1 MSLPPQQR
9 FFSLSGTSTAAPAAP
24 AATPR
29 FVDKPAL
36 ALLAQAA
43 HNSGGAA
50 PNKSPMNQ
58 STAAPAPDAP
68 ALDADAAAPA
78 TAQDS
83 GQLQQAFLQ
92 GMAAQSNGGVHP
104 AAALFGGAQVNNQA
118 PQLGQLFGSPAA
130 AAPQAAAAQQQPQA
144 NSAPQGNNM
153 INRATLDGR
162 HGNGR
167 LPLGGL
173 RFSSSPG
180 GRRSSRPTQ
189 VQAGLGG
196 GAFGP
201 GANVGAAAGMGGL
214 AGLQGLAQA
223 TQQQP
228 GGAPQNGAANLI
240 SQLQQ
245 QQQQQVQQQ
254 QPVAA
259 PQASPAMGTAN
270 GGNATAN
277 DLLKLQM
284 EQERHNRML
293 QMVQADRQERQML
306 ANKEAMKKKAG
317 EANNAAAAAPPAPQ
331 PVANLFNPALAAQL
345 GRQPLLAAQLG
356 AAAKLPGLQANLLNG
371 LNLQLAGVPQ
381 NEIAAQVGG
390 DPHLSNKLG
399 SARGAAIVPCRARG
413 MPVDHNFKTAY
424 FVVPD
429 GIEHG
434 DELMCSYPACRQAGV
449 KFRYCLHCKV
459 PVAKRN
465 FRNRHRHGVPGGD
478 GASDAEAE
486 SSEEEET
493 ETCIPCERDEDYDGV
508 KKEHVLILPGAE
520 NANSLP
526 PKKKK
531 KKKKTT
537 KVPCRARGMPMAH
550 NFKTAYFHIPANIE
564 HGDETPLLLPQLPE
578 RGGQVPLLPPLQ
590 GARGEAQLPQS
601 AQARQPRGVG
611 QEEVV
616 PGQVGGEA
624 QGRGRGQASRAPGG
638 DDCRR
643 APEEDRKPA
652 AVPAEAAGDEGK
664 VSVDTTQDAT
674 KVQKWVELLENK
686 PDPED
691 KEAMASWMMNLM
703 STTGGKGEA
712 PAAAGEEA
720 EEREESPELAEAKKM
735 SLEPAESPPVEAPA
749 EDSPID
755 AAPAAVA
762 EKRESTG
769 EESESSAPPKKKF
782 KEMVEQ
788 V

>member
-1 MSLPPQQR
+1 
-9 FFSLSGTSTAAPAAP
+9 
-24 AATPR
+24 
-29 FVDKPAL
+29 
-36 ALLAQAA
+36 
-43 HNSGGAA
+43 
-50 PNKSPMNQ
+50 
-58 STAAPAPDAP
+58 
-68 ALDADAAAPA
+68 
-78 TAQDS
+78 
-83 GQLQQAFLQ
+83 
-92 GMAAQSNGGVHP
+92 MAS
-104 AAALFGGAQVNNQA
+104 
-118 PQLGQLFGSPAA
+118 
-130 AAPQAAAAQQQPQA
+130 
-144 NSAPQGNNM
+144 
-153 INRATLDGR
+153 
-162 HGNGR
+162 
-167 LPLGGL
+167 
-173 RFSSSPG
+173 
-180 GRRSSRPTQ
+180 
-189 VQAGLGG
+189 
-196 GAFGP
+196 
-201 GANVGAAAGMGGL
+201 
-214 AGLQGLAQA
+214 
-223 TQQQP
+223 
-228 GGAPQNGAANLI
+228 
-240 SQLQQ
+240 
-245 QQQQQVQQQ
+245 
-254 QPVAA
+254 
-259 PQASPAMGTAN
+259 
-270 GGNATAN
+270 
-277 DLLKLQM
+277 
-284 EQERHNRML
+284 
-293 QMVQADRQERQML
+293 
-306 ANKEAMKKKAG
+306 
-317 EANNAAAAAPPAPQ
+317 
-331 PVANLFNPALAAQL
+331 LFNPALAAQL
-345 GRQPLLAAQLG
+345 GANPLLAAQLG

-381 NEIAAQVGG
+381 NEIVGG

-478 GASDAEAE
+478 GASDAEVE

-493 ETCIPCERDEDYDGV
+493 ETCIPCERDEDYNGV

-526 PKKKK
+526 PKKK

-564 HGDETPLLLPQLPE
+564 HGDELLCSFPSCRSAGAKFRYCLHCKVPVAKRNFRNRHKQGNLGGLDKKKASPGKSEEKPKAEDEGKLPALPE
-578 RGGQVPLLPPLQ
+578 ATTP
-590 GARGEAQLPQS
+590 A
-601 AQARQPRGVG
+601 
-611 QEEVV
+611 
-616 PGQVGGEA
+616 
-624 QGRGRGQASRAPGG
+624 
-638 DDCRR
+638 

-703 STTGGKGEA
+703 SATGGKGEA

-720 EEREESPELAEAKKM
+720 EEKEESPELAEAKKM
-735 SLEPAESPPVEAPA
+735 SLEPAESPAAAAPA

-755 AAPAAVA
+755 VAPAGVA